1 MLQVVHSGNFEALS
15 RGLLRLWKT
24 RNISNFLHLNYPTY
38 GIRSRLC
45 IVWMSPTILVF
56 QICQFLAIFDIILD
70 CKVLFVIELLRHNL
84 NCSFWTV
91 FQFTQLDV
99 SFPKIFCASMSPYKI
114 ILYQETDASRR
125 WKKFIKFFAIVLT
138 ESALV
143 DILALDLSWQG
154 MLLKGKYNI
163 SFPNAITITKL
174 T

>member
-1 MLQVVHSGNFEALS
+1 
-15 RGLLRLWKT
+15 
-24 RNISNFLHLNYPTY
+24 
-38 GIRSRLC
+38 
-45 IVWMSPTILVF
+45 
-56 QICQFLAIFDIILD
+56 
-70 CKVLFVIELLRHNL
+70 
-84 NCSFWTV
+84 
-91 FQFTQLDV
+91 
-99 SFPKIFCASMSPYKI
+99 MSPYKI

-125 WKKFIKFFAIVLT
+125 WKKFIKIFAIVLT